1 MPLLLET
8 LFIHL
13 LAFGAGL
20 LAGAGLWK
28 RRGFK

>member
-13 LAFGAGL
+13 LTFGLGL
-20 LAGAGLWK
+20 VVGAAVWK
-28 RRGFK
+28 RRGSK